1 MNAPCDRNVEVEGV
15 KFTVHLYHLLDN
27 SCYMFAEDTDYG
39 FVFQSEEMDNYDE
52 VKTQFTNT
60 DNKLTLELSEDGRV
74 LTATF
79 DTYTVELPETVVPK
93 GISIR
98 QIMYAVNEC
107 DTVEK
112 LRQAYIQLA
121 NDYNKFRGECIDR
134 E

>member
-1 MNAPCDRNVEVEGV
+1 
-15 KFTVHLYHLLDN
+15 
-27 SCYMFAEDTDYG
+27 MFAEDTDYG